1 MASQTQRRSG
11 LCSCDLLVVGP
22 SPFKLLRNLV
32 SPAKLSDKTFVQLVT
47 TLTNHYSPKPSEI
60 VQRFRFHSR
69 QRESGETVAAYVA
82 ELRAIAEFCNFKDT
96 LEDMLRDRLVCGVND
111 ATMQKKLLSEPTLT
125 SHSCTGCRDRSSEC
139 EGAQVPCRH
148 AHFGQ

>member
-1 MASQTQRRSG
+1 MFLS
-11 LCSCDLLVVGP
+11 VVGP

-32 SPAKLSDKTFVQLVT
+32 SPAKLSEKTFVQLVT

-96 LEDMLRDRLVCGVND
+96 LEDMLRDRLVYAG
-111 ATMQKKLLSEPTLT
+111 
-125 SHSCTGCRDRSSEC
+125 
-139 EGAQVPCRH
+139 
-148 AHFGQ
+148 